1 MELNISEEEQ
11 IILID
16 ALGEMFDMAWY
27 EGEECFLYQETFNK
41 PPMDAYDIAKKLRKR
56 ILEKRIL
63 EKDNNATRI
72 ARPA

>member
-1 MELNISEEEQ
+1 
-11 IILID
+11 
-16 ALGEMFDMAWY
+16 
-27 EGEECFLYQETFNK
+27 
-41 PPMDAYDIAKKLRKR
+41 MDAYDIAKKLRKR